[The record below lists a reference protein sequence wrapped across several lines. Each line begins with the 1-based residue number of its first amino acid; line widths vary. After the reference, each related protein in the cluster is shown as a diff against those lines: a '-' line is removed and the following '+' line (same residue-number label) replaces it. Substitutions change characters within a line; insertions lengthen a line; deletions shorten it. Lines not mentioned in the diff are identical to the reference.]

1 MYTAVVHNTCET
13 LGKKSLKHVAQWYLA
28 CQGCLRKINVKSTC
42 VRKQNKCIQGGKTKF
57 IIIKKIVKSSFS
69 IKMKI
74 NIFCKFLPRNSEGP
88 FLIQMAYFGKFGS
101 IEMSVAS
108 WSSPRLSALELT
120 LSSTVG
126 WGVFS
131 LLQSSSFG
139 EYSSLS
145 SSSSFS

>member
-1 MYTAVVHNTCET
+1 MISCLPRLSQKNQCQIHMCEKTKQVHTGWKNEIHTHNEG
-13 LGKKSLKHVAQWYLA
+13 LFLKKS
-28 CQGCLRKINVKSTC
+28 
-42 VRKQNKCIQGGKTKF
+42 F
-57 IIIKKIVKSSFS
+57 FS
-69 IKMKI
+69 LFNEMKI
-74 NIFCKFLPRNSEGP
+74 IWKFLPRNSEGP

-126 WGVFS
+126 WGVLS

-139 EYSSLS
+139 EYSSPSLSS
-145 SSSSFS
+145 SSSSFSYTF

>member
-1 MYTAVVHNTCET
+1 MHNTCET
-13 LGKKSLKHVAQWYLA
+13 LGMQSLKHVALWYLFSLPKLSKKNQ
-28 CQGCLRKINVKSTC
+28 CQLHLCA
-42 VRKQNKCIQGGKTKF
+42 QGGKTCE
-57 IIIKKIVKSSFS
+57 IIFLTNKWRFGR
-69 IKMKI
+69 
-74 NIFCKFLPRNSEGP
+74 KFLPRNSEGP

-139 EYSSLS
+139 EYSSPSLSSS
-145 SSSSFS
+145 SSSSFSYTF

>member
-1 MYTAVVHNTCET
+1 MISCLPRLSKKNQCQIHMCEKTKQVHTGWKNKILPFLKICEIIFLNKNET
-13 LGKKSLKHVAQWYLA
+13 L
-28 CQGCLRKINVKSTC
+28 
-42 VRKQNKCIQGGKTKF
+42 KF
-57 IIIKKIVKSSFS
+57 FW
-69 IKMKI
+69 
-74 NIFCKFLPRNSEGP
+74 KFLPRNSEGP

>member
-1 MYTAVVHNTCET
+1 MF
-13 LGKKSLKHVAQWYLA
+13 W
-28 CQGCLRKINVKSTC
+28 
-42 VRKQNKCIQGGKTKF
+42 
-57 IIIKKIVKSSFS
+57 
-69 IKMKI
+69 
-74 NIFCKFLPRNSEGP
+74 KFLPRNSEGP

-145 SSSSFS
+145 SSSSFSYKFWKIKIDKNYIFEIIKINFSTHPTICFEITYIATLSKRIRKASSDTLKKASISKYFDINLTKSQPFFKFT